1 MLSEQIENGEA
12 VTVTHPDVTRFF
24 MTVEEA
30 VGLVIEAASMA
41 ELGETLVLDMGEPVR
56 IVDLV
61 HNYAAQFNL
70 REGDF
75 QINFTGLRGGEKLNE
90 ALFSAAEE
98 RIPTDHPRIWATKAA
113 APLMDLDAA
122 VDHLIEA
129 AALNRSDLVRHQLA
143 ALLPG
148 FTKVPAPSTATMVA
162 PYPDGF

>member
-1 MLSEQIENGEA
+1 MSIETTITVPKHDWWVTAGMLTA
-12 VTVTHPDVTRFF
+12 
-24 MTVEEA
+24 
-30 VGLVIEAASMA
+30 AAS
-41 ELGETLVLDMGEPVR
+41 
-56 IVDLV
+56 
-61 HNYAAQFNL
+61 AAVAS
-70 REGDF
+70 
-75 QINFTGLRGGEKLNE
+75 FTGLRGGEKLNE

-129 AALNRSDLVRHQLA
+129 ASLNRSDLVRHQLA